1 MSLLT
6 SIRKWIDPNYTP
18 TKGPV
23 VPSERSRVVAQRAV
37 KYIRPRMGR
46 RAFTEAIAKAEK
58 ETREGK

>member
-6 SIRKWIDPNYTP
+6 SIRKWIDPNYVS

-37 KYIRPRMGR
+37 RYIRPRMGR
-46 RAFTEAIAKAEK
+46 RAFTEASQ
-58 ETREGK
+58 G